1 MRYQRSILIPIAG
14 TCFLILAESS
24 AYPQL
29 FNSSRPTVQNPG
41 MGQVAGFGQPL
52 VSGQAAVVSGQ
63 SMISGSERFIRGNRS
78 RRDFIGTRNSPTQQ
92 ARFIGS
98 AQAIATGR
106 VLPAS
111 EGVKVN
117 EAGAARINRP
127 LPPQPAK
134 GMYYPKLEMEQATLT
149 EVSADDPQ
157 RSAEVD
163 QRLRNRLKSLAGDD
177 VRISTY
183 GNVAVLQG
191 TVQSARTEELLAQMV
206 AFEPGIDDVR
216 SELKITSKNTQQT
229 PVNP

>member
-1 MRYQRSILIPIAG
+1 MRYHRSTLIPIAG
-14 TCFLILAESS
+14 SLFFILAEST

-29 FNSSRPTVQNPG
+29 FNSSRPSAPNPG
-41 MGQVAGFGQPL
+41 VGQAAGFSQPM
-52 VSGQAAVVSGQ
+52 VQGQAAVASGP
-63 SMISGSERFIRGNRS
+63 SMLGGYERFLRGNRS
-78 RRDFIGTRNSPTQQ
+78 RRDFIGTRNSPMQQ

-106 VLPAS
+106 VRPAT

-134 GMYYPKLEMEQATLT
+134 GMYYPKLEMEQATLS
-149 EVSADDPQ
+149 EESADDPQ